1 MVLLEE
7 ILIVYNFECNLN
19 KIAFVRNYLDF
30 LFM

>member
-7 ILIVYNFECNLN
+7 ILIDYNFEYNLN